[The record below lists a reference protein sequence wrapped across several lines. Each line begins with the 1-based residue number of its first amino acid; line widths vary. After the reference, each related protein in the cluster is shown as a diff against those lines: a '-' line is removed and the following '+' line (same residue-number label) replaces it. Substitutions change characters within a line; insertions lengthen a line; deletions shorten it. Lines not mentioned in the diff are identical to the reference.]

1 MGHIQIKRVNEHQ
14 WGVFAS
20 RPYTKGSTVI
30 SSSLLQ
36 QPPTKHNDN
45 DTITK
50 IDNPSP
56 ESCSHSIQIDW
67 DKHILMELPARFLN
81 HCCEP
86 NIGVEARRGLNENG
100 SYDFVALRDID
111 QGEVSIVQLW
121 IGLYDFVCMS
131 STASSLLNNI
141 ISSFPPTTGMQV
153 RL

>member
-67 DKHILMELPARFLN
+67 DKLSVNRCTPWYESFGILERF
-81 HCCEP
+81 
-86 NIGVEARRGLNENG
+86 GLQR
-100 SYDFVALRDID
+100 YQIF
-111 QGEVSIVQLW
+111 
-121 IGLYDFVCMS
+121 
-131 STASSLLNNI
+131 
-141 ISSFPPTTGMQV
+141 
-153 RL
+153 